1 MAPQVTKVLI
11 DADSFAMTLF
21 LIKDRAF
28 VDWILRT
35 QRYDLAIPIVVNLL
49 IVDEPDTEEFRRSS
63 EQLVRRT

>member
-1 MAPQVTKVLI
+1 MAPQVIKVLI
-11 DADSFAMTLF
+11 DADSFAMTFF